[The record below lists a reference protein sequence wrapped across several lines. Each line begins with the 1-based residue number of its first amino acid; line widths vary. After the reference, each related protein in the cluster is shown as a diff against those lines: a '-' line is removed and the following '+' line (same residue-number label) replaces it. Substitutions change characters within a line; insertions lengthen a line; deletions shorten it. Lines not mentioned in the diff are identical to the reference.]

1 MASLS
6 RALYEGIVNM
16 KTIRL
21 IGILALLTIIGAGVL
36 YWQNLTE
43 ETGDVPRSALAQ
55 TLNQCDLIAGKA
67 AAGLPE
73 ALAFQ
78 KLEKMARQSR
88 VLDRCMQDRGYQQDP
103 AWVASANARAAE
115 IAQAQNISHN
125 EAYETLRRQAM
136 LKDAAAG
143 GGYWRQRK

>member
-1 MASLS
+1 MAK
-6 RALYEGIVNM
+6 M
-16 KTIRL
+16 KTIQFV
-21 IGILALLTIIGAGVL
+21 GILAGLAVTAAGVL
-36 YWQNLTE
+36 YWQNLTQDS
-43 ETGDVPRSALAQ
+43 GDMPLSALAQ

-73 ALAFQ
+73 ALPFQ

-136 LKDAAAG
+136 LKDEAAG
-143 GGYWRQRK
+143 GSYWRARK

>member
-1 MASLS
+1 
-6 RALYEGIVNM
+6 M

-21 IGILALLTIIGAGVL
+21 VGIVALLAIIAAAVL

-43 ETGDVPRSALAQ
+43 DSGDMPLSALAQ
-55 TLNQCDLIAGKA
+55 TINQCDLIAGKA

-103 AWVASANARAAE
+103 AWVDRANARAAE

-125 EAYETLRRQAM
+125 EAFETLRRQAM
-136 LKDAAAG
+136 LKDEPAG
-143 GGYWRQRK
+143 GGYWRAHK

>member
-1 MASLS
+1 MAK
-6 RALYEGIVNM
+6 M
-16 KTIRL
+16 KTIQL
-21 IGILALLTIIGAGVL
+21 VGILAGLAITGTGVL
-36 YWQNLTE
+36 YWQNLTQD
-43 ETGDVPRSALAQ
+43 TGDMPLSALAQ

-73 ALAFQ
+73 ALPFQ

-88 VLDRCMQDRGYQQDP
+88 VLDSCMQDRGYQQDP

-136 LKDAAAG
+136 LKDEAAG
-143 GGYWRQRK
+143 GSYWRARK